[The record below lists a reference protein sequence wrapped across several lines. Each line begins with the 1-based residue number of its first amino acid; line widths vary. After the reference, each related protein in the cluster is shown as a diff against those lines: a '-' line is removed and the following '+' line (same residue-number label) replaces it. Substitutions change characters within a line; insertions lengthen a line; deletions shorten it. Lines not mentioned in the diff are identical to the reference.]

1 MNLLSLFG
9 FSLSL
14 GTLLS
19 LGSILLRL
27 SIGIDFV
34 VEGYSKSGAG
44 RKENEDWLK
53 SLGVNARFVPFAM
66 TVEILGGIAL
76 LIGLLTPLAA
86 LLAALWMISTMW
98 LRIAKD
104 KEKFVGGYE
113 LDIVIFLAA
122 LALAVI
128 GGGMFSL
135 DALLGI

>member
-1 MNLLSLFG
+1 M
-9 FSLSL
+9 
-14 GTLLS
+14 
-19 LGSILLRL
+19 
-27 SIGIDFV
+27 

-66 TVEILGGIAL
+66 TVEILGGVAL
-76 LIGLLTPLAA
+76 LLGLLTPLAA

-98 LRIAKD
+98 LRIVKD

-113 LDIVIFLAA
+113 IDVVIFLAA

-128 GGGMFSL
+128 GGGMYSL
-135 DALLGI
+135 DGLLGI